1 MVSRDWRRLE
11 RRRSGTGEVETVE
24 RGAAER
30 YRRGGTF
37 GGESGAME
45 EVLARRSRHFRVRTL
60 GGCRN
65 WPGGGLEGAAEFGP
79 RGAKWRRRQ
88 LRLESSRSG
97 CGGRRVWCEQ
107 TAPVAVSHAGT
118 TGNARPEALTSGPA
132 RNQAGQGAPDGVQHS
147 FTAHNSRPEP
157 RRKTVLG
164 PRDAP
169 FHRL

>member
-88 LRLESSRSG
+88 LRLESSRKYHIYYFNFLPIYS
-97 CGGRRVWCEQ
+97 
-107 TAPVAVSHAGT
+107 S
-118 TGNARPEALTSGPA
+118 
-132 RNQAGQGAPDGVQHS
+132 
-147 FTAHNSRPEP
+147 
-157 RRKTVLG
+157 
-164 PRDAP
+164 
-169 FHRL
+169 